1 MEAPL
6 WHQTAAGVLFAGA
19 YALIATDRFDKTK
32 VALVGAV
39 AMLLLGIVSQHD
51 AFGQHERSL
60 ATPTEFAREYQPLSP
75 DAPATPQV
83 HDAAEVL
90 DRAGLRD
97 VPGIDWNTILL
108 LLGMMLYVGI
118 VARTGALQWVAVRCA
133 KLARGEPVRVMVLLA
148 IVTGMLSAGL
158 DNVTTVLLVAPVTLL
173 LCEALGVSPIPMLL
187 AEVFASNIGGTATL
201 IGDPPNIIIA
211 SASGH
216 SFGAF
221 VVHLG
226 PVVAVLLVGFAPY
239 AAAIWRDDLRTS
251 EERRREVLALD
262 ERKAIR
268 DPKLLRKC
276 LAVGALILVG
286 FALHSRMGWEPATV
300 ALAGAVLLLAISR
313 VPLDD
318 ALRGVEW
325 NTLFFFAGLFV
336 MVGGLVK
343 VGLIQHM
350 SEWILAEFG
359 ANTLVLTLVILWFSA
374 FASAVVD
381 NIPYVATMC
390 PLVNSLATAVTG
402 LPASEAAHDPRIMPI
417 WWALAL
423 GACLGGNGTLIGASA
438 NVVTVGLAE
447 KSGTHI
453 SFREFTRHGMP
464 VMLSTVAIC
473 TVYLLIRYL

>member
-1 MEAPL
+1 VEAPL
-6 WHQTAAGVLFAGA
+6 WHQSAAGVLFAGA

-39 AMLLLGIVSQHD
+39 AMLLLGVVSQQD
-51 AFGQHERSL
+51 AFGHHERSL
-60 ATPTEFAREYQPLSP
+60 AAPAEFAREYAPPTP
-75 DAPATPQV
+75 DAPSAPQV
-83 HDAAEVL
+83 RDAADVL
-90 DRAGLRD
+90 NRAGLRD

-118 VARTGALQWVAVRCA
+118 LGRTGALQWVAVRCA
-133 KLARGEPVRVMVLLA
+133 KVARGEPVRVMVLLA
-148 IVTGMLSAGL
+148 MVTGVISAGL

-211 SASGH
+211 SATGYG
-216 SFGAF
+216 FGAF
-221 VVHLG
+221 IVHLT
-226 PVVAVLLVGFAPY
+226 PIVVILLLGFAPY
-239 AAAIWRDDLRTS
+239 AAAVWRADLRTS

-262 ERKAIR
+262 ERKTIR
-268 DPKLLRKC
+268 DLRLLRKC
-276 LAVGALILVG
+276 LAVGALILLG

-300 ALAGAVLLLAISR
+300 ALAGAALLLAISR
-313 VPLDD
+313 VPLED

-325 NTLFFFAGLFV
+325 NTLFFFAGLFI

-350 SEWILAEFG
+350 SEWVLAEFG
-359 ANTLVLTLVILWFSA
+359 ANTLMLALVILWFSA
-374 FASAVVD
+374 FASALVD

-402 LPASEAAHDPRIMPI
+402 LPAAEAAHDPRIAPI

-447 KSGTHI
+447 RSGVRI

-464 VMLSTVAIC
+464 VMLSTVAIS
-473 TVYLLIRYL
+473 TIYLLIRYL